1 MKTQQFLQSLSQQLK
16 QWQRQYKVLFRKGK
30 HQHKLHRNFFKNL
43 LLYLSA
49 NSHQGKQGQR
59 GQTQTSTTKFV
70 RKTGGVDKVI
80 FRWLHQKCSSII
92 LVLAVL
98 SLTSVVGHDLYNQP
112 RMKVDNIALQTFI
125 APYTDNIEN
134 REETEQKRKDAIDR
148 SVPVL
153 MIDNQINDKIN
164 EHLEEILDT
173 GNQLRGIVGIFPFSA
188 NSVLSI
194 PTQRYLRNLPES
206 EWQKLKLTLETNRNQ
221 NLSKQNSQFLLM
233 PQNSIN
239 GRKSSASSN
248 SSNVPIVSLPS
259 YGNHSDEA
267 SFIQALSELQAYQ
280 FTALEADFSELITQ
294 ISQVREG
301 YNQTIDKL
309 SQLKNAQIQKIYT
322 KSVVLDLTDHDWL
335 KTQTGIR
342 QIAERILAQGISAG
356 LPIPIL
362 NNAVSLQVE
371 SSVPVEAES
380 LTKNILLAVLQPN
393 IKQDEV
399 QTKQQDQ
406 KVAEKI
412 PSVMMEI
419 RKGEVI
425 VSKGEQI
432 TIGKFQILEHYRMI
446 GRQVNWLGLTVVA
459 MVMTGGIRVFVWLER
474 KSHNYL
480 RQRDRLLVLLLTLSV
495 PGVLA
500 ISLPYTTW
508 SAIGLLL
515 GSFYGPTVG
524 ITVVGLLSLIL
535 PITTDTNMLVLLAG
549 AGGGMLSSYIAHRL
563 RSREELALLGVVTAL
578 TQGGVFLLLKIL
590 TGGVFGS
597 GWYIFQEAGLFAVSG
612 LSWSVVALGLS
623 PYLETLFDVI
633 TPIRLA
639 ELANPNRPLLK
650 RLATEAPGTFQHTL
664 LVATLAESAAKE
676 LGCNVELVRAGTL
689 YHDIGK
695 MHDPLGFIEN
705 QIGSP
710 NKHETEIKDP
720 WQSAELIKKHVTE
733 GLVMA
738 KKHSLPTAIQAF
750 IPEHQGTMAI
760 AYFYHQA
767 QQIAQENP
775 HIIVDKADF
784 CYDGP
789 IPQSR
794 ETGIVMLA
802 DSCEAALRSLKD
814 ATPEKALNM
823 LNNILKAKWQDEQLI
838 DSGLT
843 REEMPKIAQIF
854 VDVWQQFHHKRIAY
868 PKAKAG
874 NS

>member
-1 MKTQQFLQSLSQQLK
+1 
-16 QWQRQYKVLFRKGK
+16 
-30 HQHKLHRNFFKNL
+30 
-43 LLYLSA
+43 
-49 NSHQGKQGQR
+49 
-59 GQTQTSTTKFV
+59 V
-70 RKTGGVDKVI
+70 RKTGSIDKFI
-80 FRWLHQKCSSII
+80 FRWVHQKRSSIV
-92 LVLAVL
+92 LVLAIL
-98 SLTSVVGHDLYNQP
+98 SLTSIVGHDLYNQP
-112 RMKVDNIALQTFI
+112 RVKVDSIALQTFV
-125 APYTDNIEN
+125 APHTDNIED
-134 REETEQKRKDAIDR
+134 RQETEQKRKDFIDKY
-148 SVPVL
+148 VPVL
-153 MIDNQINDKIN
+153 MTDNQINQQIN
-164 EHLEEILDT
+164 DQLAEILDT
-173 GNQLRGIVGIFPFSA
+173 GDQVRGIVGVFPFFDS
-188 NSVLSI
+188 SVLSI
-194 PTQRYLRNLPES
+194 STQRYLRTFPES
-206 EWQKLKLTLETNRNQ
+206 EWQKLKGILENNRKQ
-221 NLSKQNSQFLLM
+221 NLRQKNSKFLL
-233 PQNSIN
+233 PSQIFSNGKSI
-239 GRKSSASSN
+239 SN
-248 SSNVPIVSLPS
+248 SSSFPGLPFS
-259 YGNHSDEA
+259 RTSSDDENHGNEA
-267 SFIQALSELQAYQ
+267 TFIQALSELQTYQ
-280 FTALEADFSELITQ
+280 FSAPEPDFSKLITQ
-294 ISQVREG
+294 ISKVREG
-301 YNQTIDKL
+301 YNLAINKAL
-309 SQLKNAQIQKIYT
+309 QIETGQVKKPHTAPII
-322 KSVVLDLTDHDWL
+322 LELTDNDWV
-335 KTQTGIR
+335 KTQVGIR
-342 QIAERILAQGISAG
+342 KIAERILAQGIPVG
-356 LPIPIL
+356 LPKTIL
-362 NNAVSLQVE
+362 KNAVSLQVE
-371 SSVPVEAES
+371 LSVPSEAEP
-380 LTKNILLAVLQPN
+380 LAKNLLLAVLQPN
-393 IKQDEV
+393 LKQDEAE
-399 QTKQQDQ
+399 TKQ
-406 KVAEKI
+406 KAELVAKTI
-412 PSVMMEI
+412 PSVIVPMK
-419 RKGEVI
+419 KGEVI
-425 VSKGEQI
+425 VKKGEKI
-432 TIGKFQILEHYRMI
+432 TNRKFQILEHYRLI
-446 GRQVNWLGLTVVA
+446 VRQINWMGLTIVAVV
-459 MVMTGGIRVFVWLER
+459 VTLGVWVFAWLER

-480 RQRDRLLVLLLTLSV
+480 RQRDRLLVLLLTLTV

-500 ISLPYTTW
+500 MGLPYTTW

-524 ITVVGLLSLIL
+524 MTVVGLLSLIL
-535 PITTDTNMLVLLAG
+535 PVTTSINILVLLSG
-549 AGGGMLSSYIAHRL
+549 AVGGILSSYVAHRL
-563 RSREELALLGVVTAL
+563 RSREELALLGIITAL
-578 TQGGVFLLLKIL
+578 TQGTVFLLLKIL

-597 GWYIFQEAGLFAVSG
+597 GWYIIQEAGLFAISG

-650 RLATEAPGTFQHTL
+650 RLATETPGTFQHTL
-664 LVATLAESAAKE
+664 LVATLAEAAAKE

-720 WQSAELIKKHVTE
+720 WKSAALIKKHVTE

-775 HIIVDKADF
+775 QIIVDKADF

-823 LNNILKAKWQDEQLI
+823 LNNILRAKWQDDQLI

-843 REEMPKIAQIF
+843 RAEMPKIAQIF

>member
-1 MKTQQFLQSLSQQLK
+1 
-16 QWQRQYKVLFRKGK
+16 
-30 HQHKLHRNFFKNL
+30 
-43 LLYLSA
+43 
-49 NSHQGKQGQR
+49 
-59 GQTQTSTTKFV
+59 
-70 RKTGGVDKVI
+70 
-80 FRWLHQKCSSII
+80 
-92 LVLAVL
+92 
-98 SLTSVVGHDLYNQP
+98 
-112 RMKVDNIALQTFI
+112 
-125 APYTDNIEN
+125 
-134 REETEQKRKDAIDR
+134 
-148 SVPVL
+148 
-153 MIDNQINDKIN
+153 
-164 EHLEEILDT
+164 
-173 GNQLRGIVGIFPFSA
+173 
-188 NSVLSI
+188 
-194 PTQRYLRNLPES
+194 
-206 EWQKLKLTLETNRNQ
+206 
-221 NLSKQNSQFLLM
+221 
-233 PQNSIN
+233 
-239 GRKSSASSN
+239 
-248 SSNVPIVSLPS
+248 LPS

-267 SFIQALSELQAYQ
+267 SFIQALSELDAYQ
-280 FTALEADFSELITQ
+280 FTALESDFSALITQ
-294 ISQVREG
+294 IAQVRQG
-301 YNQTIDKL
+301 YNQALDKG
-309 SQLKNAQIQKIYT
+309 SQLKNEQIQKIYT
-322 KSVVLDLTDHDWL
+322 ESVILELTDNDWL
-335 KTQTGIR
+335 KTQAGIR
-342 QIAERILAQGISAG
+342 KIAERILAQGISAG
-356 LPIPIL
+356 LPKSIL

-371 SSVPVEAES
+371 LSVPMEAES
-380 LTKNILLAVLQPN
+380 LTKNIFLAVLQPN
-393 IKQDEV
+393 IKQDEA

-406 KVAEKI
+406 LVANKI
-412 PSVMMEI
+412 PSVMVQI

-432 TIGKFQILEHYRMI
+432 TTGKFHILQHYRMI

-459 MVMTGGIRVFVWLER
+459 MVVTGGIQVFVWLER

-535 PITTDTNMLVLLAG
+535 PITTDTNILVLLAG

-664 LVATLAESAAKE
+664 LVATLAEAAAKQ

-720 WQSAELIKKHVTE
+720 WKSAELIKKHVTE

-868 PKAKAG
+868 PKAKVG

>member
-1 MKTQQFLQSLSQQLK
+1 
-16 QWQRQYKVLFRKGK
+16 
-30 HQHKLHRNFFKNL
+30 
-43 LLYLSA
+43 
-49 NSHQGKQGQR
+49 
-59 GQTQTSTTKFV
+59 
-70 RKTGGVDKVI
+70 
-80 FRWLHQKCSSII
+80 
-92 LVLAVL
+92 LVLAIL

-112 RMKVDNIALQTFI
+112 RVKVDSIALQTFI
-125 APYTDNIEN
+125 APNTDNIED
-134 REETEQKRKDAIDR
+134 RQETEQKRKDVIN
-148 SVPVL
+148 SYVPIL
-153 MIDNQINDKIN
+153 MTDNQINQQIN
-164 EHLEEILDT
+164 DQLAEILNMGD
-173 GNQLRGIVGIFPFSA
+173 QVRGIVGVFPFFDS
-188 NSVLSI
+188 SVLSI
-194 PTQRYLRNLPES
+194 STQRYLRTFPES
-206 EWQKLKLTLETNRNQ
+206 EWQKLKGILENNRKQ
-221 NLSKQNSQFLLM
+221 NLRQKNSKFLL
-233 PQNSIN
+233 PSQIFSNGKSI
-239 GRKSSASSN
+239 SN
-248 SSNVPIVSLPS
+248 SSSFPGLPFS
-259 YGNHSDEA
+259 RTSSDDENHGNEA
-267 SFIQALSELQAYQ
+267 TFIQALSELQTYQ
-280 FTALEADFSELITQ
+280 FSAPEPDFSKLITQ
-294 ISQVREG
+294 ISKVREG
-301 YNQTIDKL
+301 YNLAINKAL
-309 SQLKNAQIQKIYT
+309 QIETGQVKKPHTAPII
-322 KSVVLDLTDHDWL
+322 LELTDNDWV
-335 KTQTGIR
+335 KTQVGIR
-342 QIAERILAQGISAG
+342 KIAERILAQGIPVG
-356 LPIPIL
+356 LPKTIL
-362 NNAVSLQVE
+362 KNAVSLQVE
-371 SSVPVEAES
+371 LSVPSEAEP
-380 LTKNILLAVLQPN
+380 LAKNLLLAVLQPN
-393 IKQDEV
+393 LKQDEAE
-399 QTKQQDQ
+399 TKQ
-406 KVAEKI
+406 KAELVAKTI
-412 PSVMMEI
+412 PSVIVPMK
-419 RKGEVI
+419 KGEVI
-425 VSKGEQI
+425 VKKGEKI
-432 TIGKFQILEHYRMI
+432 TNRKFQILEHYRLI
-446 GRQVNWLGLTVVA
+446 VRQINWMGLTIVAVV
-459 MVMTGGIRVFVWLER
+459 VTLGVWVFAWLER

-480 RQRDRLLVLLLTLSV
+480 RQRDRLLVLLLTLTV

-500 ISLPYTTW
+500 MGLPYTTW

-524 ITVVGLLSLIL
+524 MTVVGLLSLIS
-535 PITTDTNMLVLLAG
+535 PVTTSINILVLLSG
-549 AGGGMLSSYIAHRL
+549 AVGGILSSYVAHRL
-563 RSREELALLGVVTAL
+563 RSREELALLGIITAL
-578 TQGGVFLLLKIL
+578 TQGTVFLLLKIL

-597 GWYIFQEAGLFAVSG
+597 GWYIIQEAGLFAVSG
-612 LSWSVVALGLS
+612 LSWSIVALGLS

-650 RLATEAPGTFQHTL
+650 RLATETPGTFQHTL
-664 LVATLAESAAKE
+664 LVATLAEAAAKE

-720 WQSAELIKKHVTE
+720 WKSAALIKKHVTE

-775 HIIVDKADF
+775 QIIVDKADF

-823 LNNILKAKWQDEQLI
+823 LNNILRAKWQDDQLI

-843 REEMPKIAQIF
+843 RAEMPKIARIF